1 MTRAVPKNLRSLD
14 PPAAVREIVARL
26 ERAGHETWCVGGAVR
41 DALLGQVHLDWDLAT
56 AATPTQIMKVFK
68 RTIPVGVEF
77 GTVGVLDSD
86 NTMHEVTTFRRDV
99 KTDGRHAVVEFGVT
113 LDDDLARRDFT
124 INALAYHPQ
133 KEEFRDL
140 YEGRLDLERGIVRAV
155 GVAADRMRED
165 RLRALRGI
173 RFAAR
178 FGFHIEPDTWH
189 AIIASAPHM
198 DRLSAERVKQ
208 EIEKTMQQV
217 DKPSIALEWWR
228 ESGALAALVPAL
240 AAAPAERFEAL
251 DFLERAGAE
260 EDHEIPGVT
269 NAADN
274 AAGTAS
280 GRTLDRLAML
290 FFGETE
296 RVTLATTKALKFS
309 NAHSA
314 WIARLAAARHALG
327 AAMDAAMWAGN
338 PSDADIRRW
347 VATVGRTRAGSFAEL
362 TVALWR
368 ARLKNSPKSDVESR
382 LGVFAARATTIAYR
396 DPIELADLAIDG
408 EDLTKAGIAP
418 GPALGKTLQT
428 LLQHVIENPTA
439 NTREELLALAKQ
451 SSSG

>member
-41 DALLGQVHLDWDLAT
+41 DALLGQGHLDWDLAT
-56 AATPTQIMKVFK
+56 AATPQQVMKLFK
-68 RTIPVGVEF
+68 RTVPVGIEF
-77 GTVGVLDSD
+77 GTVGVLDAD

-99 KTDGRHAVVEFGVT
+99 KTDGRHAVVEFGVS

-140 YEGRLDLERGIVRAV
+140 FEGRLDLERGIIRAV

-173 RFAAR
+173 RFASR
-178 FGFHIEPDTWH
+178 FGFHIEPDSWR
-189 AIIASAPHM
+189 AIKASAPYM
-198 DRLSAERVKQ
+198 GRLSAERVKQ
-208 EIEKTMQQV
+208 EIEKTMEQV
-217 DKPSIALEWWR
+217 AKPSIALEWWR
-228 ESGALAALVPAL
+228 ESGALAALIPVL

-251 DFLERAGAE
+251 DFLKRAGGPE
-260 EDHEIPGVT
+260 NPDSRRT
-269 NAADN
+269 
-274 AAGTAS
+274 

-290 FFGETE
+290 FFGESE
-296 RVTLATTKALKFS
+296 RTATSTTKALKFS

-314 WIARLAAARHALG
+314 WISKLADTRHTLG

-338 PSDADIRRW
+338 PTDADIRRW

-368 ARLKNSPKSDVESR
+368 ARLRNEPNSDVESR
-382 LGVFAARATTIAYR
+382 LGEFVMRATTIAYR

-408 EDLTKAGIAP
+408 EDLSKAGIPP

-428 LLQHVIENPTA
+428 LLQHVIENPNA
-439 NTREELLALAKQ
+439 NTREALLALAKT
-451 SSSG
+451 SPTG

>member
-1 MTRAVPKNLRSLD
+1 MTRAVPKNLRTLD
-14 PPAAVREIVARL
+14 PPATVREIVARL
-26 ERAGHETWCVGGAVR
+26 ERAGYETWCVGGAVR
-41 DALLGQVHLDWDLAT
+41 DALLGQGHLDWDLAT
-56 AATPTQIMKVFK
+56 AATPQQVMKVFK
-68 RTIPVGVEF
+68 RTVPVGVEF

-99 KTDGRHAVVEFGVT
+99 KTDGRHAVVEFGVS

-173 RFAAR
+173 RFASR
-178 FGFHIEPDTWH
+178 FGFHIEPDSWR
-189 AIIASAPHM
+189 AIKASAPHM
-198 DRLSAERVKQ
+198 GRLSAERVKQ

-217 DKPSIALEWWR
+217 AKPSIAFEWWR
-228 ESGALAALVPAL
+228 ESGALAALVPVL

-251 DFLERAGAE
+251 DFLQRETDG
-260 EDHEIPGVT
+260 D
-269 NAADN
+269 
-274 AAGTAS
+274 
-280 GRTLDRLAML
+280 TLDRLAML
-290 FFGETE
+290 FFGESE
-296 RVTLATTKALKFS
+296 RTATATTKALKFS

-314 WIARLAAARHALG
+314 WIAKLADTRHTLG
-327 AAMDAAMWAGN
+327 AAMDAAMWAGS

-368 ARLKNSPKSDVESR
+368 ARLRSAPNNDVESR
-382 LGVFAARATTIAYR
+382 LGEFVTRATTIAYR

-408 EDLTKAGIAP
+408 EDLSKAGIPP
-418 GPALGKTLQT
+418 GPALGKTLQL
-428 LLQHVIENPTA
+428 LLQHVIENPKA
-439 NTREELLALAKQ
+439 NTREALLAVAKN
-451 SSSG
+451 SPTG